1 MIKEQKK
8 EEKKQRN
15 GSSAEIRWIYNQYD
29 ISCITMTI
37 GVEFDAE
44 FIIDRLGQHFL
55 DASVAKPS
63 YESPAKTRRA
73 QVTVDLWRQPIR
85 RIVWTNLHQSTM
97 RHRNNHT
104 DPTRPEWVEIMSK
117 F

>member
-15 GSSAEIRWIYNQYD
+15 GSSAEIRWMNNQYD

-85 RIVWTNLHQSTM
+85 RIVWTSLRQSTM
-97 RHRNNHT
+97 LHRSNHT
-104 DPTRPEWVEIMSK
+104 GLTHLAWVETMSK